1 MGDPSTEL
9 LIKTLSGDAAQL
21 ASSQHL
27 LLVADE
33 HFSYTILN
41 RLQKLPI
48 ILLTN
53 RFDVAQAADAAKINY
68 YLNDFDFTEIKQS
81 FTAVYYRVSKEKPIV
96 HHIINQSIA
105 ALTTVQG
112 TEAEGRLILTGE
124 KSEGIKGYGDRIK
137 KNFKLSVDHKK
148 LGNQYLVQTHIAA
161 DNNQIQNLL
170 DTKNYN
176 QTQLITHLT
185 SDFSTSKEPSDI
197 AIYSKPGVYG
207 WNKVDQGS
215 QFLATHLKDWLT
227 TSFKTP
233 PKKMLDLGCGYGYLS
248 IALWKIIQS
257 LEENID
263 VGTDLELDATDNNIA
278 SVALCKA
285 NFEANNIEGNCIVDD
300 CGSQLKPGYQAII
313 CNPPFH
319 QGFQIDDELS
329 LKFLKQISHLLGKNG
344 KAIIVVNEF
353 LAIEKK
359 AQPLFSAIHLI
370 AKNKTFKLLE
380 LTK

>member
-9 LIKTLSGDAAQL
+9 LIKTLSEDAAEQT
-21 ASSQHL
+21 SEKYL
-27 LLVADE
+27 LLIADE

-41 RLQKLPI
+41 RLQNLPI

-53 RFDVAQAADAAKINY
+53 RFDVAHAADAAQISY

-81 FTAVYYRVSKEKPIV
+81 FTTVYYRVSKEKPIV

-105 ALTTVQG
+105 ALT
-112 TEAEGRLILTGE
+112 AEQGRLVLTGE

-137 KNFKLSVDHKK
+137 KNFKLAADHKK
-148 LGNQYLVQTHIAA
+148 LGNQYLVQTHITA

-185 SDFSTSKEPSDI
+185 SNFSASKETTDI

-227 TSFKTP
+227 TSFETS
-233 PKKMLDLGCGYGYLS
+233 PKKALDLGCGYGYLS
-248 IALWKIIQS
+248 IALWKTIQS

-263 VGTDLELDATDNNIA
+263 FGTDLELDATDNNIA
-278 SVALCKA
+278 SVALCKT
-285 NFEANNIEGNCIVDD
+285 NFEANHIKGSCVLDD